1 MRALPL
7 AQKSATTYMGN
18 VWLVLPKADLPAV
31 SPVGASLTRRPSL
44 ELGGVKEEWKE

>member
-18 VWLVLPKADLPAV
+18 VWPVLPKADLLAV
-31 SPVGASLTRRPSL
+31 SPVGA
-44 ELGGVKEEWKE
+44 